1 MIYKNTT
8 IFDFETTGLD
18 PHRDRIIEVA
28 LIRIREGKTIGNLS
42 YLINPKMD
50 IPKKISDLTGIT
62 NNEVIYCPTIEQIFP
77 WLMSIIGDS
86 LLVAHNALFDLSF
99 LEENNKRIR
108 GKSIG
113 NNFIDTRAIC
123 IDSFPYE
130 SHRLDLM
137 CNKFGIA
144 LEGAHRASN
153 DVIAT
158 WTLLENLN
166 KKINLNGYLNKI
178 YYFKKYGEP
187 NWSPNYANIIGL

>member
-99 LEENNKRIR
+99 
-108 GKSIG
+108 
-113 NNFIDTRAIC
+113 
-123 IDSFPYE
+123 
-130 SHRLDLM
+130 
-137 CNKFGIA
+137 
-144 LEGAHRASN
+144 
-153 DVIAT
+153 
-158 WTLLENLN
+158 
-166 KKINLNGYLNKI
+166 
-178 YYFKKYGEP
+178 
-187 NWSPNYANIIGL
+187 